1 MGRQCTVCSHK
12 DVEEINSL
20 LLSGEAYRTIADRFG
35 LSKTALI
42 RHKEGHISELLAK
55 SKEIRDTISADT
67 LTGQIEDIREKIKS
81 LLQQA
86 IDADNLRDAHNFVG
100 DTLRQIELEA
110 KLLGQ
115 IQEQSINVNLQQ
127 QQVSI
132 YQSPE
137 WSAVGAI
144 LARILTPYPDVRME
158 VARQLKALQDGA
170 T

>member
-1 MGRQCTVCSHK
+1 MVRTCTVCTHK
-12 DVEEINSL
+12 ALDEINKR
-20 LLSGEAYRTIADRFG
+20 LLSGEPYRSIAKQFKISDSAVF
-35 LSKTALI
+35 
-42 RHKEGHISELLAK
+42 RHKESHIPELLSK
-55 SKEIRDTISADT
+55 SKDIEETLKADS
-67 LTGQIEDIREKIKS
+67 LTQQIGDIREKIKS

-115 IQEQSINVNLQQ
+115 IQEQNINVNLA
-127 QQVSI
+127 QVNI

-137 WSAVGAI
+137 WSAVGLI
-144 LARILTPYPDVRME
+144 LTRILGPYPDVRAE
-158 VARQLKALQDGA
+158 VARELKALQDGA